1 MEADDKKNGLVLV
14 RMRPESVKMEA
25 EETATPREGT
35 AQTDR
40 VPAAPHSL
48 NAEDSDQVGLRPEQ
62 PAAIEAGRVA
72 LQNAG
77 ADTQNDEGPGP
88 LPAAAEGE
96 GAQAAELV
104 PGIDVETLL
113 ILAVQHILSLSG
125 MAFSPGAVRD
135 LPEMTGESFDPK
147 AAISALR
154 HVGFEASY
162 GELAPKNLRAS
173 HCPAIGFLK
182 GGEAVVIHTIDDEG
196 LMHLRRF
203 ERVDTPF
210 IEEQLPKK
218 DVADQL
224 EPYVVLARKVHA
236 AAKVKGENDWFWGS
250 LLQGKWLYGQVLVAA
265 AITNFMGLSTSLF
278 IMVVYDR
285 VVPNEAIESLIALTI
300 GVLIALVFDFVI
312 KTLRAQ
318 FVDKAGKRADARM
331 SRLIFDKI
339 LNMRLDN
346 RRQKSGAMASI
357 VREFDT
363 LRDFFTSATLVA
375 VVDLPFIF
383 LFIWVISLI
392 SGPLA
397 LVPLI
402 AVPLVILSGLVIQP
416 FLARI
421 AESSMQSNMSK
432 QSVLVETLNGL
443 ETVQATGSGRLM
455 RRRFEEAS
463 DAQSDL
469 GLKNRMLSNFAINSA
484 ASVQQ
489 LAQIATIFYGVFL
502 IQDGTITM
510 GAMIAAVILGGRTLA
525 PLSQLASAMSRAN
538 GARQAYRSLSAVMND
553 DADQQ
558 NLTRS
563 RLSRPHLSGS
573 IELKN
578 VSYSFPGASSPIIR
592 NLSLKIPAGQK
603 VAIVGRMGSGKST
616 MSRLISGL
624 IEPSEGAVL
633 IDGVD
638 LRQVDK
644 SDVRRNV
651 GVMLQETWL
660 FSGTVKENLQMGFYE
675 YDDAHILNI
684 AKISGVDDFVGSH
697 PQGYD
702 MELRERGEGLSGG
715 QRQSINLAR
724 ALLHDPNLLVLD
736 EPTSSMDT
744 ATEKSV
750 IGRLKAWAGARTLVM
765 VTHRNTLLELA
776 DRVLVMDQGT
786 VVADTTPEKLKAQA
800 R

>member
-1 MEADDKKNGLVLV
+1 MEAHNKKNEVVLG
-14 RMRPESVKMEA
+14 RIEPEVVQTSI
-25 EETATPREGT
+25 EGES
-35 AQTDR
+35 TD
-40 VPAAPHSL
+40 
-48 NAEDSDQVGLRPEQ
+48 Q
-62 PAAIEAGRVA
+62 PVAHARQADKAVNDAEAGT
-72 LQNAG
+72 LS
-77 ADTQNDEGPGP
+77 DT
-88 LPAAAEGE
+88 AEGHDL
-96 GAQAAELV
+96 QAVELAA
-104 PGIDVETLL
+104 GLDLETPL

-135 LPEMTGESFDPK
+135 LPELTGKSFDPK
-147 AAISALR
+147 AAVSALR
-154 HVGFEASY
+154 HAGFEASY
-162 GELAPKNLRAS
+162 GEMAPKKLRAS

-182 GGEAVVIHTIDDEG
+182 SGEAVVIHAIDDEG
-196 LMHLRRF
+196 QVHLRRF
-203 ERVDTPF
+203 KGEDASF

-218 DVADQL
+218 DPADQL
-224 EPYVVLARKVHA
+224 QPYVVLARKVHA
-236 AAKVKGENDWFWGS
+236 AAKPKGKNDWFWGS
-250 LLQGKWLYGQVLVAA
+250 LAQGRGLYGQVIIAA
-265 AITNFMGLSTSLF
+265 ALTNLLGLSTSLF

-318 FVDKAGKRADARM
+318 FVDRAGKRADARM

-339 LNMRLDN
+339 LSMKLDS

-363 LRDFFTSATLVA
+363 LREFFTSATLIA
-375 VVDLPFIF
+375 IVDLPFIF
-383 LFIWVISLI
+383 FFIWVISLI
-392 SGPLA
+392 AGPLA

-402 AVPLVILSGLVIQP
+402 AVPLVIAAGLGIQP

-421 AESSMQSNMSK
+421 TEGAMQSSMSK

-463 DAQSDL
+463 DAQSNL
-469 GLKNRMLSNFAINSA
+469 GLKSRMLSNFAINSA

-502 IQDGTITM
+502 IQAGTITM

-538 GARQAYRSLSAVMND
+538 GAREAYRSLSAVMNPVEGE
-553 DADQQ
+553 AKEV
-558 NLTRS
+558 RA
-563 RLSRPHLSGS
+563 RLSRPHLAGHV
-573 IELKN
+573 ELKG
-578 VSYSFPGASSPIIR
+578 VSYTFPGANSPILKD
-592 NLSLKIPAGQK
+592 LSLNIPAGQK

-638 LRQVDK
+638 LRQIDA

-660 FSGTVKENLQMGFYE
+660 FSGSVKENLQMGFYE

-684 AKISGVDDFVGSH
+684 AKVSGVDDFVASH

-724 ALLHDPNLLVLD
+724 ALLHDPNLLILD

-744 ATEKSV
+744 ATEKAV
-750 IGRLKAWAGARTLVM
+750 IGRLKSWAGNRTLIM
-765 VTHRNTLLELA
+765 VTHRNSLLELA

-786 VVADTTPEKLKAQA
+786 VVADTTPEKLRAQA

>member
-1 MEADDKKNGLVLV
+1 MEDKSTDEASIPTTANVAAKLEGDGVSLVSV
-14 RMRPESVKMEA
+14 RSGEDAEKPSEPEDI
-25 EETATPREGT
+25 ATPDLRGDT
-35 AQTDR
+35 ASEPGVEPQA
-40 VPAAPHSL
+40 VL
-48 NAEDSDQVGLRPEQ
+48 ESD
-62 PAAIEAGRVA
+62 
-72 LQNAG
+72 G
-77 ADTQNDEGPGP
+77 AT
-88 LPAAAEGE
+88 
-96 GAQAAELV
+96 
-104 PGIDVETLL
+104 TL
-113 ILAVQHILSLSG
+113 IHAVQHILALSG
-125 MAFSPGAVRD
+125 MAFSAGAVRD
-135 LPEMTGESFDPK
+135 LPELISEAFDPK
-147 AAISALR
+147 SAVSALR
-154 HVGFEASY
+154 NVGFEATY
-162 GELAPKNLRAS
+162 GEMKLKKLCAT
-173 HCPAIGFLK
+173 HCPTIGFLK
-182 GGEAVVIHTIDDEG
+182 SGDAVVINAIDESG
-196 LMHLRRF
+196 MVHLRRF
-203 ERVDTPF
+203 GGEEQFV
-210 IEEQLPKK
+210 EEQLTQR
-218 DVADQL
+218 DLGNQL
-224 EPYVVLARKVHA
+224 EPFIILARRVHE
-236 AAKVKGENDWFWGS
+236 AAKVKGKNDWFWGS
-250 LLQGKWLYGQVLVAA
+250 LLQGKWLYGQVLIAA
-265 AITNFMGLSTSLF
+265 AITNFLGLSTSLF

-300 GVLIALVFDFVI
+300 GVLIALGFDFII

-363 LRDFFTSATLVA
+363 LREFFTSATLVA

-392 SGPLA
+392 AGPLA

-421 AESSMQSNMSK
+421 AKSSMETNMSK

-469 GLKNRMLSNFAINSA
+469 GLKNRMLSQFAINSA

-489 LAQIATIFYGVFL
+489 LAQIATIFFGVFL

-553 DADQQ
+553 DAEQQ
-558 NLTRS
+558 AQARS
-563 RLSRPHLSGS
+563 RLSRPHLSGE
-573 IELKN
+573 IEFKN
-578 VSYSFPGASSPIIR
+578 VSYTFPGADSAIIR
-592 NLSLKIPAGQK
+592 NLSLKISVGQK
-603 VAIVGRMGSGKST
+603 VAVVGRMGSGKST
-616 MSRLISGL
+616 MSRLIAGL

-638 LRQVDK
+638 LRQIDK

-651 GVMLQETWL
+651 GVMLQDTWL

-675 YDDAHILNI
+675 YDDAHLLNI
-684 AKISGVDDFVGSH
+684 AKLSGVDDFVASH

-750 IGRLKAWAGARTLVM
+750 IGRLKVWAGSRTLVM

-776 DRVLVMDQGT
+776 DRVLVMDQGSI
-786 VVADTTPEKLKAQA
+786 VADTTPEKLKAQA

>member
-1 MEADDKKNGLVLV
+1 MEAKDRLETQARHGEADRAHDHIDPVTQEQASDAAREDSALVLSSHQGGD
-14 RMRPESVKMEA
+14 EEEA
-25 EETATPREGT
+25 SPTET
-35 AQTDR
+35 
-40 VPAAPHSL
+40 PAA
-48 NAEDSDQVGLRPEQ
+48 E
-62 PAAIEAGRVA
+62 PA
-72 LQNAG
+72 Q
-77 ADTQNDEGPGP
+77 
-88 LPAAAEGE
+88 
-96 GAQAAELV
+96 
-104 PGIDVETLL
+104 DVETPL

-125 MAFSPGAVRD
+125 LAFSAGAVRD
-135 LPEMTGESFDPK
+135 LPELTSERFNAKS
-147 AAISALR
+147 AVSALR
-154 HVGFEASY
+154 HVGFEANA
-162 GELAPKNLRAS
+162 GEMALSKLSAG
-173 HCPAIGFLK
+173 HCPAIGFLS
-182 GGEAVVIHTIDDEG
+182 GGGAVVVHDIDEAG
-196 LMHLRRF
+196 LVTLRRF
-203 ERVDTPF
+203 DGEESF
-210 IEEQLPKK
+210 AEEQVQK
-218 DVADQL
+218 DQL
-224 EPYVVLARKVHA
+224 GAHLEPFFVLARKVHSA
-236 AAKVKGENDWFWGS
+236 AQVRGKNDWFWGS
-250 LLQGKWLYGQVLVAA
+250 LWQGKWLYGQVLLAA
-265 AITNFMGLSTSLF
+265 ALSNFLGLSTALF

-300 GVLIALVFDFVI
+300 GVLIALGFDFLI

-339 LNMRLDN
+339 LNIKLDT

-363 LRDFFTSATLVA
+363 LREFFTSATLVA

-392 SGPLA
+392 AGPLA
-397 LVPLI
+397 LVPLV
-402 AVPLVILSGLVIQP
+402 AVPLVILAGLVIQP

-421 AESSMQSNMSK
+421 TESSMKSNMSK
-432 QSVLVETLNGL
+432 QSVLVETLNGI

-469 GLKNRMLSNFAINSA
+469 GLKSRMLSNFAINSA

-538 GARQAYRSLSAVMND
+538 GAREAYRSLSTVMNPKEGEVEE
-553 DADQQ
+553 
-558 NLTRS
+558 TRP
-563 RLSRPHLSGS
+563 RLSRPYLAGNV
-573 IELKN
+573 ELKN
-578 VSYSFPGASSPIIR
+578 VGYTFPGANTPILR
-592 NLSLKIPAGQK
+592 NVSLKIPAGQK
-603 VAIVGRMGSGKST
+603 LAIVGRMGSGKST
-616 MSRLISGL
+616 LSRLIAGL

-638 LRQVDK
+638 LRQIDK
-644 SDVRRNV
+644 SDVRRNL

-675 YDDAHILNI
+675 YDDAHLLNI
-684 AKISGVDDFVGSH
+684 AKISGVDDFVAGH

-702 MELRERGEGLSGG
+702 MELQERGEGLSGG

-724 ALLHDPNLLVLD
+724 ALLHNPNLLVLD

-744 ATEKSV
+744 ATEKAV
-750 IGRLKAWAGARTLVM
+750 IDRLKNWAGGRTVVM
-765 VTHRNTLLELA
+765 VTHRNTLMQLA
-776 DRVLVMDQGT
+776 ERVLVVEQGAI
-786 VVADTTPEKLKAQA
+786 VADTTPDKLKARA
-800 R
+800 RQG

>member
-1 MEADDKKNGLVLV
+1 MEDNRANGVTRFSVVQGTSADQHSAADVTERQGTEAGTGGPSTLDTPAGLPLY
-14 RMRPESVKMEA
+14 
-25 EETATPREGT
+25 ETI
-35 AQTDR
+35 
-40 VPAAPHSL
+40 
-48 NAEDSDQVGLRPEQ
+48 NAETS
-62 PAAIEAGRVA
+62 
-72 LQNAG
+72 
-77 ADTQNDEGPGP
+77 
-88 LPAAAEGE
+88 
-96 GAQAAELV
+96 
-104 PGIDVETLL
+104 L

-125 MAFSPGAVRD
+125 VAFSFGAVRD
-135 LPEMTGESFDPK
+135 LPELTSERFDPR
-147 AAISALR
+147 AAVSALR
-154 HVGFEASY
+154 HAGFEASY
-162 GELAPKNLRAS
+162 GEMRFRNLRAS

-182 GGEAVVIHTIDDEG
+182 SGEAVVLLAGEDAG
-196 LMHLRRF
+196 SVRLRRLTGEDSHRDE
-203 ERVDTPF
+203 ERGLAAVGDDLLDYF
-210 IEEQLPKK
+210 
-218 DVADQL
+218 
-224 EPYVVLARKVHA
+224 VLARRVHA
-236 AAKVKGENDWFWGS
+236 AAKAKGKNDWFWGS
-250 LLQGKWLYGQVLVAA
+250 LLQGKWLYVQVLIAA
-265 AITNFMGLSTSLF
+265 AISNFLGLSTSLF

-300 GVLIALVFDFVI
+300 GVLIALAFDFII

-339 LNMRLDN
+339 LGMRLDN

-363 LRDFFTSATLVA
+363 LREFFTSATLVA

-383 LFIWVISLI
+383 LFIWVTWLI
-392 SGPLA
+392 AGPLA
-397 LVPLI
+397 LVPLV
-402 AVPLVILSGLVIQP
+402 AVPLVILSGLAIQP

-421 AESSMQSNMSK
+421 AESSMQTSMSK

-469 GLKNRMLSNFAINSA
+469 GLKNRMLSQFAINSA

-502 IQDGTITM
+502 IQDGIITM

-538 GARQAYRSLSAVMND
+538 GARQAYRSLSAVMTD
-553 DADQQ
+553 DPADKD
-558 NLTRS
+558 LSRS
-563 RLSRPHLSGS
+563 RLSRPHLSGAVEFKS
-573 IELKN
+573 
-578 VSYSFPGASSPIIR
+578 VSYTFPGSSAPIIR
-592 NLSLKIPAGQK
+592 NLALKIPAGQK
-603 VAIVGRMGSGKST
+603 VAILGRMGSGKST
-616 MSRLISGL
+616 LSRLISGL

-638 LRQVDK
+638 LRQIDR
-644 SDVRRNV
+644 SDVRRNI
-651 GVMLQETWL
+651 GVMLQDTWL
-660 FSGTVKENLQMGFYE
+660 FSGSVKENLQMGFYE
-675 YDDAHILNI
+675 YDDAHLLKI
-684 AKISGVDDFVGSH
+684 AKVSGVDDFVASH
-697 PQGYD
+697 PHGYD

-744 ATEKSV
+744 ATEKAV
-750 IGRLKAWAGARTLVM
+750 IERLKSWCGARTLVM

-776 DRVLVMDQGT
+776 DRVLVIDQGQI
-786 VVADTTPEKLKAQA
+786 VADTTPDKIRAQG
-800 R
+800 RQV

>member
-1 MEADDKKNGLVLV
+1 MEDRSKDYKAGLFLETSEANERANNSVAAFKRLDKD
-14 RMRPESVKMEA
+14 M
-25 EETATPREGT
+25 
-35 AQTDR
+35 
-40 VPAAPHSL
+40 
-48 NAEDSDQVGLRPEQ
+48 
-62 PAAIEAGRVA
+62 I
-72 LQNAG
+72 NAG
-77 ADTQNDEGPGP
+77 KLTDVGAHEAHG
-88 LPAAAEGE
+88 AANSETVSGSKSPHVVSGDDAET
-96 GAQAAELV
+96 
-104 PGIDVETLL
+104 PL
-113 ILAVQHILSLSG
+113 ILAVQHMLALSG

-135 LPEMTGESFDPK
+135 LPELTSEIFDPK
-147 AAISALR
+147 SAVSALR
-154 HVGFEASY
+154 HVGFQATY
-162 GELAPKNLRAS
+162 GEMNLKNLRAT

-182 GGEAVVIHTIDDEG
+182 GGEAVVVHAIDESG
-196 LMHLRRF
+196 VAYLRRF
-203 ERVDTPF
+203 DGKEQFAEEERAL
-210 IEEQLPKK
+210 IELSAQM
-218 DVADQL
+218 
-224 EPYVVLARKVHA
+224 EPYMILARRVHT
-236 AAKVKGENDWFWGS
+236 AAKVKHKNDWFWSS
-250 LLQGKWLYGQVLVAA
+250 LLQGKWLYGQVLIAA
-265 AITNFMGLSTSLF
+265 VITNFLGLSSSLF

-285 VVPNEAIESLIALTI
+285 VVPNAAIESLIALTM
-300 GVLIALVFDFVI
+300 GVLIALGFDFII

-363 LRDFFTSATLVA
+363 LREFFTSATLIA

-397 LVPLI
+397 IVPLI
-402 AVPLVILSGLVIQP
+402 AVPLVILSGIVIQP

-421 AESSMQSNMSK
+421 AESSMETNMSK

-463 DAQSDL
+463 DAQSEL

-484 ASVQQ
+484 ASIQQ
-489 LAQIATIFYGVFL
+489 LAQVATIFYGVFL

-538 GARQAYRSLSAVMND
+538 GARQAFRSLSTVMND
-553 DADQQ
+553 DSDQQ
-558 NLTRS
+558 VQTRS
-563 RLSRPHLSGS
+563 RLSRPDLAGT
-573 IELKN
+573 IEFKN
-578 VSYSFPGASSPIIR
+578 VSYTFPGANNAIIR
-592 NLSLKIPAGQK
+592 DLSLKIQAGQK

-624 IEPSEGAVL
+624 IEPSEGSVL

-638 LRQVDK
+638 LRQIDK

-651 GVMLQETWL
+651 GVMLQDTWL
-660 FSGTVKENLQMGFYE
+660 FSGTIKENLQMGFYE
-675 YDDAHILNI
+675 YNDAHVLNI
-684 AKISGVDDFVGSH
+684 AKISGVDDFVASH

-702 MELRERGEGLSGG
+702 LELRERGEGLSGG

-724 ALLHDPNLLVLD
+724 ALLHDPNLVVLD

-744 ATEKSV
+744 ATEKAV
-750 IGRLKAWAGARTLVM
+750 IARLKAWVGTRTLIM
-765 VTHRNTLLELA
+765 VTHRNTLLELT
-776 DRVLVMDQGT
+776 DRVLVMDQGAII
-786 VVADTTPEKLKAQA
+786 ADTTPEKLKAQA

>member
-1 MEADDKKNGLVLV
+1 MVDKSLEEHNASQDQDTG
-14 RMRPESVKMEA
+14 R
-25 EETATPREGT
+25 ETATQNGDIAHSADASEAVVHSVERPVEEEGVE
-35 AQTDR
+35 A
-40 VPAAPHSL
+40 PAL
-48 NAEDSDQVGLRPEQ
+48 EGED
-62 PAAIEAGRVA
+62 VA
-72 LQNAG
+72 SEVSVIG
-77 ADTQNDEGPGP
+77 SVD
-88 LPAAAEGE
+88 AAE
-96 GAQAAELV
+96 QA
-104 PGIDVETLL
+104 L
-113 ILAVQHILSLSG
+113 IFSVQHILALSG

-135 LPEMTGESFDPK
+135 LPELTSEAFDPK
-147 AAISALR
+147 SAVSALR
-154 HVGFEASY
+154 HVGFEATY
-162 GELAPKNLRAS
+162 GEMKLKKLRAS

-182 GGEAVVIHTIDDEG
+182 NGEAVVVHAIDEDG
-196 LMHLRRF
+196 IVQLRRF
-203 ERVDTPF
+203 SAEDQFGEEHLPQKELDAHLVPYF
-210 IEEQLPKK
+210 I
-218 DVADQL
+218 
-224 EPYVVLARKVHA
+224 LARRVHA
-236 AAKVKGENDWFWGS
+236 AAKAKGKNDWFWGS

-265 AITNFMGLSTSLF
+265 AITNFLGLSTSLF

-300 GVLIALVFDFVI
+300 GVLIALGFDFII

-363 LRDFFTSATLVA
+363 LREFFTSATLVA

-392 SGPLA
+392 AGPLA

-421 AESSMQSNMSK
+421 AESTMETNMSK

-469 GLKNRMLSNFAINSA
+469 SLKNRMLSNFAINSA
-484 ASVQQ
+484 ASIQQ

-538 GARQAYRSLSAVMND
+538 GARQAYRALSAVMND

-558 NLTRS
+558 AQTRS
-563 RLSRPHLSGS
+563 RLSRPYLSGAV
-573 IELKN
+573 EFKN
-578 VSYSFPGASSPIIR
+578 VSYTFPGASSPIIR
-592 NLSLKIPAGQK
+592 NLSLKIPTGQK

-638 LRQVDK
+638 LRQIDK
-644 SDVRRNV
+644 SDIRRNV
-651 GVMLQETWL
+651 GVMLQDTWL

-675 YDDAHILNI
+675 YDDAHVLNI
-684 AKISGVDDFVGSH
+684 AKISGVDDFVASH

-724 ALLHDPNLLVLD
+724 SLLHDPNLLVLD

-750 IGRLKAWAGARTLVM
+750 IGRLKAWAGLRTLVM

-776 DRVLVMDQGT
+776 DRVLVMDQGA
-786 VVADTTPEKLKAQA
+786 VAADTTPEKLKAQA

>member
-1 MEADDKKNGLVLV
+1 MEADNTSKNLILGRREADAAKPSPSAVAG
-14 RMRPESVKMEA
+14 MQAMGNPDESGADQPTQAPKAGGSA
-25 EETATPREGT
+25 E
-35 AQTDR
+35 
-40 VPAAPHSL
+40 L
-48 NAEDSDQVGLRPEQ
+48 DQGG
-62 PAAIEAGRVA
+62 ADVA
-72 LQNAG
+72 LTLDDDDAMG
-77 ADTQNDEGPGP
+77 AEPSSDT
-88 LPAAAEGE
+88 
-96 GAQAAELV
+96 
-104 PGIDVETLL
+104 ETSL

-125 MAFSPGAVRD
+125 MAFSSGAIRD
-135 LPEMTGESFDPK
+135 LPELTSECFDPK
-147 AAISALR
+147 SAVSALR
-154 HVGFEASY
+154 HVGFEASF
-162 GELAPKNLRAS
+162 GEMHPQKLRSS

-182 GGEAVVIHTIDDEG
+182 DGKAVVLQAIDAQG
-196 LMHLRRF
+196 QAHLRRF
-203 ERVDTPF
+203 RGADGRF

-218 DVADQL
+218 ELANHLQ
-224 EPYVVLARKVHA
+224 PYVVLARKVHA
-236 AAKVKGENDWFWGS
+236 GAKPKGKNDWFWGS
-250 LLQGKWLYGQVLVAA
+250 LAQGRGLYIQVILAA
-265 AITNFMGLSTSLF
+265 VLTNILGLSSSLF

-300 GVLIALVFDFVI
+300 GVLIALGFDFII

-331 SRLIFDKI
+331 SRLIFDQI
-339 LNMRLDN
+339 LSMDLDS
-346 RRQKSGAMASI
+346 RRQKSGAMATI

-363 LRDFFTSATLVA
+363 LREFFTSATLIA
-375 VVDLPFIF
+375 IVDLPFIF
-383 LFIWVISLI
+383 FFIWVISLI
-392 SGPLA
+392 AGPLA

-402 AVPLVILSGLVIQP
+402 AVPIVIAAGLGIQP

-421 AESSMQSNMSK
+421 TQGSMQSNMSK

-469 GLKNRMLSNFAINSA
+469 GLKSRMLSNFAINSA

-525 PLSQLASAMSRAN
+525 PLSQLASALSRAN
-538 GARQAYRSLSAVMND
+538 GAREAYRALSAVMNPGD
-553 DADQQ
+553 VGQTYA
-558 NLTRS
+558 
-563 RLSRPHLSGS
+563 RLSRPHLEGNV
-573 IELKN
+573 ELKS
-578 VSYSFPGASSPIIR
+578 VSYTFPGANSPILK
-592 NLSLKIPAGQK
+592 NLSLQIPAGQK
-603 VAIVGRMGSGKST
+603 VAILGRMGSGKST

-638 LRQVDK
+638 LRQIDK
-644 SDVRRNV
+644 SDVRRNI

-660 FSGTVKENLQMGFYE
+660 FSGSVKENLQMGFFE
-675 YDDAHILNI
+675 YDDAHIL
-684 AKISGVDDFVGSH
+684 KICKVSGVDDFVAEH

-724 ALLHDPNLLVLD
+724 ALLHSPNLLILD

-744 ATEKSV
+744 ATEKAV
-750 IGRLKAWAGARTLVM
+750 INRLKDWAGERTLIM
-765 VTHRNTLLELA
+765 ITHRNTLLELA
-776 DRVLVMDQGT
+776 DRVLVIDQGQI
-786 VVADTTPEKLKAQA
+786 VADTTPDKLRSQA